1 MRITTVISMRI
12 ILLAAIV
19 LAAIS
24 MVQGAG
30 QKFFGCCY
38 TPQSNPVY
46 ETKFKE
52 IFNMV
57 VPENAGKWSN
67 VETSRGVF
75 SWGTFD
81 KMAAMA
87 ASGSMILKE
96 HTFVW
101 GSGSGQP
108 PWLAGITNSD
118 TVKAIVR
125 DWMSHLLT
133 RYPQVQ
139 LIDVVNEFLHAPA
152 QFRDY
157 LGGSGSTGFDWIIW
171 CYQTAR
177 DLSPNGKLIL
187 NEYNLL
193 RNEYGDIN
201 TVLRVGSLL
210 KARGLIDGI
219 GEQGH
224 VIDTLPAAL
233 IKQSLDSLSTL
244 GIPVYITELDLG
256 SPDFLINDSAQ
267 LKTYQRV
274 FPLLWEHPNVA
285 GVTLWGFFEGNM
297 YRNDAYLVRTD
308 GSERPALT
316 WLRGYLASHTSIT
329 KRKFQANLSA
339 GNRLCVYPNPSHGRI
354 TVSFPW
360 QNISQAGVYS
370 LTGQKIFSQSS
381 AGKSSME
388 LNLDGLPDGQYILKT
403 AAGGRVEAQIFGL
416 TR

>member
-1 MRITTVISMRI
+1 MHSTTVVSKG

-19 LAAIS
+19 LIAGS

-46 ETKFKE
+46 EIKFKE
-52 IFNMV
+52 LFNMV

-67 VETSRGVF
+67 AEPSRGVF

-81 KMAAMA
+81 KMATMA
-87 ASGSMILKE
+87 ASGNMILKE

-101 GSGSGQP
+101 GYGSGQP
-108 PWLAGITNSD
+108 SWLSGITNSD

-125 DWMSHLLT
+125 DWMSQLIT

-152 QFRDY
+152 NFRDY

-187 NEYNLL
+187 NEYHLL
-193 RNEYGDIN
+193 RNEYGDIT
-201 TVLRVGSLL
+201 TVLRVGRLL
-210 KARGLIDGI
+210 KDRGLIDGI

-224 VIDTLPAAL
+224 LIDTLPAAL

-244 GIPVYITELDLG
+244 GVPVYITELDMG
-256 SPDFLINDSAQ
+256 SPDFLVNDSAQ

-285 GVTLWGFFEGNM
+285 GVTLWGFFQGNM
-297 YRNDAYLVRTD
+297 YRSDAYLVRTD

-316 WLRGYLASHTSIT
+316 WLRGYLALHTAAIE
-329 KRKFQANLSA
+329 RNFQANLSA